1 MAIVIESEGK
11 KETLPTR
18 VSSIDLLVARHIG
31 QVKIPARLIAAGTL
45 RASSRGSC
53 LAVGAI
59 YALRPR

>member
-1 MAIVIESEGK
+1 MIIVIERAK
-11 KETLPTR
+11 KKKTLPVR
-18 VSSIDLLVARHIG
+18 VSSMDLLVARHIG
-31 QVKIPARLIAAGTL
+31 QVKIPACLIAAGTL